1 MVITVWC
8 CACPTDGV
16 NCQLAAMP
24 AMVEFPDTTV
34 PGQAVSGQPV
44 VVNPGLN
51 FAALVEELC
60 GAQMPVPQ
68 VPAPQGPVPQ
78 PDQFTLKQTMP
89 VPGEQEPALP
99 VAPNLS
105 RKPDTPVLKPLPAEN
120 PQQPVAF
127 AVVVPQIVIP
137 EPLRLRIAPRPEHE
151 TAAVRVVPQ
160 EAAPVELPT
169 AALLPNPAVQLKLR
183 ELASKEAPEFLNAAA
198 PQAIDAAIIPTPQL
212 KPEASIRASVEAA
225 ETPKRKQ
232 TLDSGIEIKP
242 VEAVASPATVHI
254 MPQHHPQ
261 LQHSAGK
268 QEVPVAQQPARAE
281 AEVAEQPKSGAP
293 LRTVSIDFSPDGAQD
308 VRLRLS
314 ERAGDVHVS
323 LHSADGALSGSI
335 HAGVGDLVQSL
346 AAAGYDAQAWTPDD
360 GREQQRQRRFY
371 EYDQSTNSRNRSG
384 DTGDY
389 ASIEQEQSARG

>member
-1 MVITVWC
+1 
-8 CACPTDGV
+8 
-16 NCQLAAMP
+16 MP
-24 AMVEFPDTTV
+24 AMVGFPDTAV
-34 PGQAVSGQPV
+34 PGQAISGQPV

-51 FAALVEELC
+51 FAALVEELF
-60 GAQMPVPQ
+60 GAQLPVPQ
-68 VPAPQGPVPQ
+68 VPAPQVPDQITLKPTIPVPEGQ
-78 PDQFTLKQTMP
+78 K
-89 VPGEQEPALP
+89 PALP
-99 VAPNLS
+99 VAPNLP
-105 RKPDTPVLKPLPAEN
+105 RKADAPVLKPLRAEH

-127 AVVVPQIVIP
+127 AVVVPQVVIP
-137 EPLRLRIAPRPEHE
+137 EPLRLHIAPRQEHE
-151 TAAVRVVPQ
+151 AAAVRVVPQ
-160 EAAPVELPT
+160 EPAPVEPPT

-183 ELASKEAPEFLNAAA
+183 EQTSKETPESFNAAA
-198 PQAIDAAIIPTPQL
+198 PAIADAATTPGPQL
-212 KPEASIRASVEAA
+212 KPEAGIRASVEVP

-232 TLDSGIEIKP
+232 TVDSAIEMKP
-242 VEAVASPATVHI
+242 VEAAASPANVHI

-261 LQHSAGK
+261 TQHPVGK
-268 QEVPVAQQPARAE
+268 PEVPVAQQPAGAE
-281 AEVAEQPKSGAP
+281 AEAAEQPKSGAP
-293 LRTVSIDFSPDGAQD
+293 LRTVSIDFSADGAQD

-323 LHSADGALSGSI
+323 LHSADGVLSGSL